1 MDKTQVIKKLLDKTV
16 ARGCTPEE
24 AASAKAMA
32 EKIAAAAGIDIN
44 SMNTRVDSAAPR
56 GWSSQWMKDQSQAR
70 KNAQWA
76 EFVAARARKEPSQAY
91 PFVNPPKRRVRVE
104 YAWPKETSSSETWT
118 SVGDAVE
125 ILLKTT
131 SYSYQKIADL
141 VRAKFTDAKT
151 SSKSV
156 ASVAYHLRKKGV
168 VLHHSR

>member
-44 SMNTRVDSAAPR
+44 SVNARVDSAAPR

-76 EFVAARARKEPSQAY
+76 EFVARSSKQY
-91 PFVNPPKRRVRVE
+91 PFVNPPKKHTTHRTWEESVN
-104 YAWPKETSSSETWT
+104 ETHSSEQTWT

-125 ILLKTT
+125 ILLKSTY
-131 SYSYQKIADL
+131 YSYQVIADL
-141 VRAKFTDAKT
+141 VRAKFPDAKT